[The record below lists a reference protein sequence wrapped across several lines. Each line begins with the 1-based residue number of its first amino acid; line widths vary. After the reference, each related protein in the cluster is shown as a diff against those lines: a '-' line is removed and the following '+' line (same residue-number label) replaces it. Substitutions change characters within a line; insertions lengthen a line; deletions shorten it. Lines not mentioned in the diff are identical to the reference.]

1 MFHFIEIKDLFLF
14 IFLKVRKDKYQNA
27 NDGHFVSKIIYNCI
41 LLFSISVFTK
51 FSIMNTYSFIA
62 KTIFSYLKL
71 SPRHAH
77 TPLHLFHLIFSPK
90 EFINISH
97 LFYLFL
103 FLCFFSESLNQIE
116 NSYTEMCCYL
126 SWMQSDGQLN
136 IFECMSVFYTQSSLN

>member
-71 SPRHAH
+71 SP
-77 TPLHLFHLIFSPK
+77 
-90 EFINISH
+90 
-97 LFYLFL
+97 
-103 FLCFFSESLNQIE
+103 
-116 NSYTEMCCYL
+116 
-126 SWMQSDGQLN
+126 
-136 IFECMSVFYTQSSLN
+136 

>member
-14 IFLKVRKDKYQNA
+14 IFLKVRKDTYQNA

-71 SPRHAH
+71 SPWHAH
-77 TPLHLFHLIFSPK
+77 TPLHLFHLIFFPQR
-90 EFINISH
+90 I
-97 LFYLFL
+97 Y
-103 FLCFFSESLNQIE
+103 Q
-116 NSYTEMCCYL
+116 YL
-126 SWMQSDGQLN
+126 SFILLIFVPLFIFWVPQLDWKLLYRDVLLPQLDAEWWSIKYFWM
-136 IFECMSVFYTQSSLN
+136 